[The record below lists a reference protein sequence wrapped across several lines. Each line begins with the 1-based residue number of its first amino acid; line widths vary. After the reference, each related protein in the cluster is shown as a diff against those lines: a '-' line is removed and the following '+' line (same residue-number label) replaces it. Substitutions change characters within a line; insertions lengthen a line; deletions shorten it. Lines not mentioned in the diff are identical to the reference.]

1 MRLNKVVYSVA
12 VASALALVVGTTTS
26 LSASALP
33 VSSHAISAS
42 KAVSPDWIKSATVYE
57 VNVRDFS
64 AAGDFASVTSALPR
78 IKALGSDVIWL
89 MPIYPTGV
97 LNSKTDNTGNQQMG
111 SPYSV
116 ANYTAVNPSMGTDAD
131 FKKLVDTA
139 HSMGMKVVLD
149 WVGNHSAWD
158 NPWITAH
165 PDWYTHDAQGN
176 ITWPGGTDWTD
187 VADLNYD
194 SPGLRAAMTDALKYW
209 VTNFSID
216 GYRCDFA
223 NGVPTDFWDVATAQV
238 NAIKPL
244 WWLAEN
250 QDQTDL
256 LYKSF
261 SANYN
266 WQLLGALNTVGNRDN
281 ALFAISN
288 AVMNYPAGTYPM
300 NFITNHD
307 ENSWNGTEFQRLGN
321 AVKESAV
328 ITFTVPGV
336 PLIYNGQ
343 EIGMTKQLAFFSKD
357 QIPWATDAN
366 AAGWTAFYSKL
377 TKLRKLNPALWAGL
391 AGGST
396 DFLTSDQAKV
406 LSYGRTKA
414 KNKVIVLTNLS
425 QKAVTAKLG
434 LSKYAGTYYD
444 YASGKKITLA
454 KSVSIKIPA
463 WGYVVYS
470 SVAVK

>member
-1 MRLNKVVYSVA
+1 MRLNKVVSGLA
-12 VASALALVVGTTTS
+12 VATALALLVGTTTS
-26 LSASALP
+26 LSASALSVAP
-33 VSSHAISAS
+33 HALSAS
-42 KAVSPDWIKSATVYE
+42 KAVSPSWINSATVYE

-78 IKALGSDVIWL
+78 IKSLGTDVIWL
-89 MPIYPTGV
+89 MPIMPSGV
-97 LNSKTDNTGNQQMG
+97 KNSKTDTTGNQQMG
-111 SPYSV
+111 SPYAV

-131 FKKLVDTA
+131 FAKLVDTA
-139 HSMGMKVVLD
+139 HGLGMKVVLD
-149 WVGNHSAWD
+149 WVGNHTAWD
-158 NPWITAH
+158 NPWITQH
-165 PDWYTHDAQGN
+165 PDWYTHDSQGN
-176 ITWPGGTDWTD
+176 ITWPAGTDWTD

-209 VTNFSID
+209 VTKFNID
-216 GYRCDFA
+216 GYRCDYA
-223 NGVPTDFWDVATAQV
+223 NGVPTDFWDSATVAV

-256 LYKSF
+256 LYNSF

-281 ALFAISN
+281 TLFALSN
-288 AVMNYPAGTYPM
+288 AVMNYPVGTYPM

-328 ITFTVPGV
+328 ITFTAPGV

-357 QIPWATDAN
+357 QIPWATDAY
-366 AAGWTAFYSKL
+366 AQSWTAFYSKL
-377 TKLRKLNPALWAGL
+377 IKLRKLNPALWSGL
-391 AGGST
+391 AGGGT
-396 DFLTSDQAKV
+396 TFLTNNDAKT
-406 LSYGRTKA
+406 LSFARTKGTS
-414 KNKVIVLTNLS
+414 KVIILVNMS
-425 QKAVTAKLG
+425 QKAVAPKVSFGKL
-434 LSKYAGTYYD
+434 AGSYFD
-444 YASGKKITLA
+444 YNTGKKVTVA
-454 KSVSIKIPA
+454 KSATVKIPA
-463 WGYVVYS
+463 WGYTIYS
-470 SVAVK
+470 TVAVK

>member
-12 VASALALVVGTTTS
+12 VASVLAVLVGTSSS
-26 LSASALP
+26 LSANALP
-33 VSSHAISAS
+33 VAPHAISAS
-42 KAVSPDWIKSATVYE
+42 KAISPDWINSATVYE
-57 VNVRDFS
+57 VNTRQFS
-64 AAGDFASVTSALPR
+64 QEGNFAGVTAALPR
-78 IKALGSDVIWL
+78 LKALGTDVLWL
-89 MPIYPTGV
+89 MPIFPISTTGAKGS
-97 LNSKTDNTGNQQMG
+97 LG
-111 SPYSV
+111 SPYAVSD
-116 ANYTAVNPSMGTDAD
+116 YQAVNPNYGTDAD
-131 FKKLVDTA
+131 FKQLVDSA
-139 HSMGMKVVLD
+139 HALGMKIVLD
-149 WVGNHSAWD
+149 WVPNHTGWD
-158 NPWITAH
+158 NAWIKQH

-176 ITWPGGTDWTD
+176 ITWPAGTDWTD

-194 SPGLRAAMTDALKYW
+194 NQGLRTAMTDALKYW
-209 VTNFSID
+209 VTKFDID
-216 GYRCDFA
+216 GYRQDVA
-223 NGVPTDFWDVATAQV
+223 GGVPTDFWDTATAQV
-238 NAIKPL
+238 NAIKQL

-266 WQLLGALNTVGNRDN
+266 WQLLGALNKVGSRDD
-281 ALFAISN
+281 ALYAISN

-328 ITFTVPGV
+328 ISFTVPGI

-343 EIGMTKQLAFFSKD
+343 EIGMNRQLQFFEKD
-357 QIPWATDAN
+357 PIDWKPTSTSAE
-366 AAGWTAFYSKL
+366 WTAFYTKL

-396 DFLTSDQAKV
+396 DFFTSSQAKV

-414 KNKVIVLTNLS
+414 KNKVIVLSNLS
-425 QKAVTAKLG
+425 QKAVSAKLSFG
-434 LSKYAGTYYD
+434 KYAGTYYD
-444 YASGKKITLA
+444 YATGKKMTVA
-454 KSVSIKIPA
+454 KSASVKIPA

-470 SVAVK
+470 TIAVK